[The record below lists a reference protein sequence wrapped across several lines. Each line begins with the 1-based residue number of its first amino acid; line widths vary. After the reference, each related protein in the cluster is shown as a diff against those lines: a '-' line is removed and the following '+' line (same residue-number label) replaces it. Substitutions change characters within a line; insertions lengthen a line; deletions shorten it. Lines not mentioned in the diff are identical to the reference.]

1 MKKLAVPV
9 MLATKARDRERLEVF
24 GVATRVELECGGATQ
39 GGYSSE
45 QEIKAKRKWGWV
57 GESGA
62 VKNTV
67 LGKKGQ
73 AGVSVVEEHL
83 LVP

>member
-24 GVATRVELECGGATQ
+24 GVATRVELECGGAKQ

-45 QEIKAKRKWGWV
+45 REIKAKRK
-57 GESGA
+57 
-62 VKNTV
+62 
-67 LGKKGQ
+67 
-73 AGVSVVEEHL
+73 
-83 LVP
+83 